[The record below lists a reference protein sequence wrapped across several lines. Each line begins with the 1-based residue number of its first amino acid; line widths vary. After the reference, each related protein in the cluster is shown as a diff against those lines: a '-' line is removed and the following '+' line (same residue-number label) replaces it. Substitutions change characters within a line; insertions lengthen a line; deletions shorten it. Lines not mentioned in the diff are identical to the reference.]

1 MTMLHVFHINYLS
14 KVVGNF
20 KFNLELWIN
29 ETYIYG
35 RPLGSRALRM
45 MASIKYAHGIHEP
58 YFVVRFL
65 IHNGRDKMLD
75 IVRTTFSNA
84 FSWMKMYGF
93 RLRFHWSF
101 FPNGPINNISA
112 LVQIMVVADQAAN
125 HHLNQWCL
133 VYWRIYA
140 SLGLNELSLHHI
152 AVMRHRFSLWQLY
165 SPPIYRMNYAPIP
178 GRKIACLQTA
188 TNDALQQ

>member
-1 MTMLHVFHINYLS
+1 MLHVFHMNYLS
-14 KVVGNF
+14 RVVDNC

-35 RPLGSRALRM
+35 RPLGSRSLRM
-45 MASIKYAHGIHEP
+45 MTSIKYAHGIHEP

-65 IHNGRDKMLD
+65 IHNGRDKVLD

-112 LVQIMVVADQAAN
+112 LVQIMVCRRPGGKPSSQPMM
-125 HHLNQWCL
+125 
-133 VYWRIYA
+133 
-140 SLGLNELSLHHI
+140 LSLLTHI
-152 AVMRHRFSLWQLY
+152 CVTWPQWVKPASHCSNETPF
-165 SPPIYRMNYAPIP
+165 
-178 GRKIACLQTA
+178 
-188 TNDALQQ
+188 